1 MAEYIEHEKLI
12 DALKIW
18 QSQLIEAYGS
28 DDEYVRCLNSV
39 LYGVEAATVADVRPV
54 VRGKWVPVIRYL
66 ENTVVGWECSVC
78 GFGIDISE
86 DGFNYC
92 PKCGADMRECET

>member
-1 MAEYIEHEKLI
+1 MAESEKYINYSAAKWHLYREFITEKETAEKAFRALSAI
-12 DALKIW
+12 PAADA
-18 QSQLIEAYGS
+18 
-28 DDEYVRCLNSV
+28 
-39 LYGVEAATVADVRPV
+39 RPV
-54 VRGKWVPVIRYL
+54 VRGKWVPLIRYL

-92 PKCGADMRECET
+92 PKCGADMRERET

>member
-1 MAEYIEHEKLI
+1 MAESEKYISYSTATCHLYREFITDKKAAKKAFR
-12 DALKIW
+12 ALSAIP
-18 QSQLIEAYGS
+18 A
-28 DDEYVRCLNSV
+28 
-39 LYGVEAATVADVRPV
+39 ADVRPV
-54 VRGKWVPVIRYL
+54 VRGKWIPVIRYM

-92 PKCGADMRECET
+92 PKCGADLGECET

>member
-1 MAEYIEHEKLI
+1 MAEYIEREAVLEFVEP
-12 DALKIW
+12 DARPFLAERIKSIP
-18 QSQLIEAYGS
+18 
-28 DDEYVRCLNSV
+28 
-39 LYGVEAATVADVRPV
+39 TADVRPV
-54 VRGKWVPVIRYL
+54 VRGKWIPVIRYI

-92 PKCGADMRECET
+92 PKCGADLRECET